1 MLIDIIILIVLLVV
15 IYSRL
20 KNVLGTR
27 PEVHRT
33 EISEKAAE
41 KIFDIILKEAKKSP
55 ENAVIEKGELET
67 IENEEN
73 LSELDKNLLQIPHF
87 SKERFINS
95 SKKAFEIIIT
105 SFSKGDVSTL
115 ENLVSKGLLKK
126 FRDVIEQREKDGIIA
141 ETDFVGFELAEIK
154 DAKILKTGIAKITM
168 KFISEQV
175 NILKNALG
183 DVVEGDE
190 NFIQNITDIWTFE
203 RNLTSTSP
211 NWLLTSTKK

>member
-1 MLIDIIILIVLLVV
+1 MFDIIILLVLVV
-15 IYSRL
+15 VVYIRL

-27 PEVHRT
+27 PEVSRT

-41 KIFDIILKEAKKSP
+41 KIFDIILKEAKNAP
-55 ENAVIEKGELET
+55 ETDAINKGILEPIEK
-67 IENEEN
+67 EEN
-73 LSELDKNLLQIPHF
+73 LSENERNMLQIPNF
-87 SKERFINS
+87 NKDRFVAN

-105 SFSKGDVSTL
+105 SFSQNDVETL
-115 ENLVSKGLLKK
+115 ENLVSKNLLKK
-126 FRDVIEQREKDGIIA
+126 FKDVIEQRKKEGIIA
-141 ETDFVGFELAEIK
+141 ETDFIGFEQANIE
-154 DAKILKTGIAKITM
+154 DVKILKNGIAKIAM

-175 NILKNALG
+175 NILKNEKG
-183 DVVEGDE
+183 EVIEGDE